1 MTPVQNAIYTEKYRP
16 SSFDELIGDHKDI
29 IQKYLDKPME
39 MPSFIFYSNSPGTGK
54 TSMAKVIVKALKCD
68 SEVINSSDERGID
81 VIREKVSLFA
91 RSMSSNDK
99 TKKCVF
105 MDEADGMLKAAQ
117 DSLRNL
123 METYASNC
131 FFIFSCND
139 LSKIIEPIR
148 SRCVVLGFEK
158 PSKAGIYIRLEE
170 ICQKEGISADSDT
183 LLKLVDQKYPDIRS
197 MVMELQTANLSGK
210 KLEVSDKKFE
220 EFFQAVKAENIEYI
234 YKETYSGDFDV
245 LAFNRWLFFTL
256 FNYQK
261 YYSLEKLREIALL
274 LADNEK
280 SWNMGANIEVV
291 FIANI
296 LQVGKLLK

>member
-1 MTPVQNAIYTEKYRP
+1 MKGADLTPVQNAIYTEKYRP

-131 FFIFSCND
+131 FFIFSSALKPFTILKPVSVSSTTESSLPRLCWPARED
-139 LSKIIEPIR
+139 ERRVLPAFPISQPLTGR
-148 SRCVVLGFEK
+148 RAMAK
-158 PSKAGIYIRLEE
+158 R
-170 ICQKEGISADSDT
+170 
-183 LLKLVDQKYPDIRS
+183 
-197 MVMELQTANLSGK
+197 
-210 KLEVSDKKFE
+210 VS
-220 EFFQAVKAENIEYI
+220 
-234 YKETYSGDFDV
+234 
-245 LAFNRWLFFTL
+245 L
-256 FNYQK
+256 
-261 YYSLEKLREIALL
+261 
-274 LADNEK
+274 
-280 SWNMGANIEVV
+280 
-291 FIANI
+291 
-296 LQVGKLLK
+296 